1 MLTFM
6 VVLFIGL
13 LVISTPIAI
22 VLLAVSG
29 STLYFFLDIPL
40 QAVVLQLFN
49 GMDNFILL
57 AIPFFILAG
66 NIMAEG
72 SISKK
77 LVLSMQLL
85 VGRLP
90 GGMAIAAIMAC
101 IFFAAIS
108 GSSPAT
114 VIAIGSIMIP
124 ALVKHG
130 YDEKFATG
138 LLTSSGSLGIL
149 IPPSIPMVLY
159 ALVMNVSVGSMF
171 SAGIIPGF
179 LIGGI
184 LIGYSVIKAKKYNWK
199 STRKYTWKETFT
211 LLRSASWGIAM
222 PVIVLGG
229 IYSGVFTP
237 TEAAAVSVIYALFV
251 EIFIYRDMSI
261 KKFHKVLRN
270 SVILSS
276 ALLFIIASAMVFI
289 WLITRERLP
298 VIAADF
304 IMEHI
309 KNKYV
314 FLLAIN
320 IFLLLVG
327 CVMDIVSAII
337 VISPILAVALLKYDI
352 NLIHYGIMM
361 IVNIELGFL
370 TFPFGLNLF
379 VSMGIT
385 GKSLTYIGKAVMPF
399 LILMIGGLL
408 LITYIPEISLYLP
421 RLMYPGRM
429 MP

>member
-1 MLTFM
+1 MFVFM
-6 VVLFIGL
+6 FVLFIGL

-29 STLYFFLDIPL
+29 TTLHFFLDIPL
-40 QAVVLQLFN
+40 QALVQQLFN

-77 LVLSMQLL
+77 LVLTMQLL

-130 YDEKFATG
+130 YDEDFSTG

-159 ALVMNVSVGSMF
+159 ALVMNVSVGRMF
-171 SAGIIPGF
+171 SAGIFPGL

-184 LIGYSVIKAKKYNWK
+184 LIIYSVFKARKYNWK
-199 STRKYTWKETFT
+199 STQSYSRQEAVQ
-211 LLRSASWGIAM
+211 LLTSASWGIAM

-237 TEAAAVSVIYALFV
+237 TEAAAVSVVYALFV
-251 EIFIYRDMSI
+251 EIFIYKDMSI
-261 KKFHKVLRN
+261 KRLNKVLKD

-276 ALLFIIASAMVFI
+276 ALLFIIASAMAFI
-289 WLITRERLP
+289 WLLTRERLP
-298 VIAADF
+298 IIAADF

-314 FLLAIN
+314 FLLVIN

-337 VISPILAVALLKYDI
+337 VISPILVVALQKFDI
-352 NLIHYGIMM
+352 DLIHYGIIM

-379 VSMGIT
+379 VAMGIT
-385 GKSLTYIGKAVMPF
+385 GKSLTQIGKAVMPF

-421 RLMYPGRM
+421 RLM